1 MSTTI
6 IAALEDTA
14 RAPDAHV
21 TFSTCWTAI
30 EAESSGAM
38 TSKLVVGSKL
48 VVSKL
53 VAASASGDVARVREL
68 VVGSKSAATAEA
80 AALFAAAE
88 HDHAEVITVLR
99 DAGAQQAKQ
108 PCGQT
113 ATWAAASVGHV
124 DCVRALGGDAVDEV
138 DDVCG
143 IAPVLIAS
151 VAGFA
156 GVVGA
161 LHSLGADLAAV
172 DDQGNT
178 ALHLAAQHAHVDLV
192 RALPALGADIEARN
206 NAGQTPLFVAAQAPS
221 NGLDASSS
229 SSSSSSS
236 SGAPVH
242 RCRPCQRSSCTSC
255 PAPCTPR
262 TWEGRGVVGLAAEE
276 GGEVKSTAAHS
287 SPCPPI
293 WRWGR
298 CRAQRSWSCS
308 WCVWVAAVWKEARA
322 RARGARREGRGS
334 EKRGSVSGE
343 EGELEGHL
351 RGRSRAGDDIG
362 VVQVGGWKGS
372 RVCGAGGSSV
382 VAHFPRKY
390 DLP

>member
-1 MSTTI
+1 
-6 IAALEDTA
+6 
-14 RAPDAHV
+14 
-21 TFSTCWTAI
+21 
-30 EAESSGAM
+30 M

-206 NAGQTPLFVAAQAPS
+206 SAGQTPLFVAAQAPS

-236 SGAPVH
+236 ATTTTTTSSSARIEVLRALFELGAELE
-242 RCRPCQRSSCTSC
+242 
-255 PAPCTPR
+255 APCAHGVTPLQIATMQGEVATVR
-262 TWEGRGVVGLAAEE
+262 ALHAMGAAVGVGATVGAIHLAALQGNAEMIQALH
-276 GGEVKSTAAHS
+276 GLGADLRA
-287 SPCPPI
+287 PA
-293 WRWGR
+293 GR
-298 CRAQRSWSCS
+298 CAVCADQFAERGGHHDAARLLRELVGKPAQREQLPSPTQ
-308 WCVWVAAVWKEARA
+308 
-322 RARGARREGRGS
+322 
-334 EKRGSVSGE
+334 
-343 EGELEGHL
+343 
-351 RGRSRAGDDIG
+351 
-362 VVQVGGWKGS
+362 VQS
-372 RVCGAGGSSV
+372 A
-382 VAHFPRKY
+382 FN
-390 DLP
+390 